1 LLEVQL
7 PDGRIISYDHDPLGR
22 RIAKRMDGAIVE
34 TYLWQGL
41 TNLLAV
47 YDGANNLIQRFKYA
61 DSRMPV
67 SMTMERV
74 TYYLAGL

>member
-1 LLEVQL
+1 
-7 PDGRIISYDHDPLGR
+7 
-22 RIAKRMDGAIVE
+22 MDGAIVE